1 MARSI
6 VEIKQQM
13 IVQKNAQASLSG
25 LTSTSQTA
33 LWNLYIFLVAAA
45 INIFEQIL
53 DLFKA
58 DIEAVATRSYP
69 GSAAWIQDRV
79 FKFQYDFSNPQY
91 VQLNT
96 TDFSVNYPVVNSA
109 LQIVTRCSVSTLIT
123 KTVLVKVAKNDPP
136 EALDANEQTA
146 LLSYLYDI
154 GFAGINYT
162 VLSTDPDRMSVAG
175 TIYYNGQFSSTIQAS
190 VIAALDNYL
199 ATLPFDGQVS
209 VQGATDAIQAV
220 TGVNDVALTEVGVRR
235 ESVAY
240 ASRTKIYDLSAG
252 VNLRVYST
260 YAGYIIQEDDSGH
273 TFTDTLTFQ
282 AQ

>member
-6 VEIKQQM
+6 AEIKAQM
-13 IVQKNAQASLSG
+13 ITEKNAQAALSG

-45 INIFEQIL
+45 INVFEQIL
-53 DLFKA
+53 DLFKS
-58 DIEAVATRSYP
+58 DIEAVAVRSYP
-69 GSAAWIQDRV
+69 GSPAWIQDKV
-79 FKFQYDFSNPQY
+79 FKFQYDATNPQY
-91 VQLNT
+91 VVYDDTN
-96 TDFSVNYPVVNSA
+96 FSVNYPVINSQ
-109 LQIVTRCSVSTLIT
+109 LRIVTRCSVSTLFT

-136 EALDANEQTA
+136 EALDATQQSA

-162 VLSTDPDRMSVAG
+162 VLSTDPDRLSITG
-175 TIYYNGQFSSTIQAS
+175 TIYYNGQYSASIQTA

-220 TGVNDVALTEVGVRR
+220 AGVNDVALTEVGVRK
-235 ESVAY
+235 STTLY
-240 ASRTKIYDLSAG
+240 ADRTKIYNLSAG

-260 YAGYIIQEDDSGH
+260 YAGYIIQEDTSGS